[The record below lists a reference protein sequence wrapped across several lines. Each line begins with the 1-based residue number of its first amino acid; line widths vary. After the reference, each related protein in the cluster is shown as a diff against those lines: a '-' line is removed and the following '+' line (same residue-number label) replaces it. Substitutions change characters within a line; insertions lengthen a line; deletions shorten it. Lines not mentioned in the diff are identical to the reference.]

1 MAIDINRKEALAYYI
16 RARAYE
22 ELWAFD
28 ESLQDMISAAWLGL
42 KAAQDYLARKEFK
55 R

>member
-1 MAIDINRKEALAYYI
+1 MAIAINRKEAMAYYI

-42 KAAQDYLARKEFK
+42 KAAQDYLAREEFK